1 MPKTYEGNFSGES
14 KRFAIVVSRFNDFIT
29 QRLLNGAVDQLK
41 RHGVAEADIETA
53 WVPGSFEI
61 PVAALEMAKTG
72 KFNAV
77 ITLGCII
84 RGGTDHYEHVASA
97 VTVGV
102 EKASVETKKGEAVFS
117 HYRELQSAFEILKHA
132 RENNESTK
140 DIMYKMSSFGFALYS
155 DKYEKFSSPLRCPA
169 LSLLTFFLGK
179 KPT

>member
-102 EKASVETKKGEAVFS
+102 EKVSVETGVPILYGVVTCDNLEQAIDRAGAKMGNRGAQAALAALEMAN
-117 HYRELQSAFEILKHA
+117 LQ
-132 RENNESTK
+132 
-140 DIMYKMSSFGFALYS
+140 
-155 DKYEKFSSPLRCPA
+155 PA
-169 LSLLTFFLGK
+169 IRRQG
-179 KPT
+179 